1 MPSLGFQKKE
11 LTGPHPK
18 TRGINLLLGS
28 TAMGEASS
36 FSAGAHGPHGPRG
49 RRHRAL
55 GRELGAAFE
64 AVPACWR
71 TLSSH
76 RLAPSPRRT
85 CHPILFSLNVESA

>member
-1 MPSLGFQKKE
+1 MPSLGFTKKE

-36 FSAGAHGPHGPRG
+36 FSAGAHGPCG

-55 GRELGAAFE
+55 GREPGAAFQ
-64 AVPACWR
+64 AVPTGSCQAGARFPHSAWR
-71 TLSSH
+71 P
-76 RLAPSPRRT
+76 APGGRVTPSFF
-85 CHPILFSLNVESA
+85 L